1 MSLQSLYVTY
11 MLVIFLL
18 CFILTLPQTGIAR
31 GIYTSHSHAVLLVL
45 QFSRYTR
52 AMGEYYPPPPPSP
65 VPSVLYVS
73 PPGGVLDS
81 SMTQTVQ

>member
-52 AMGEYYPPPPPSP
+52 AMGEYYPPPPLLLSLRYCT
-65 VPSVLYVS
+65 SLRQE
-73 PPGGVLDS
+73 GCW
-81 SMTQTVQ
+81 TVQ